1 MDVIKFRFK
10 ILVLGAVG
18 VGKTALEVYIRKLNG
33 RSLPSNGSSKSMRFT
48 TGASFDVL
56 DIDTEDFKVKLLFWV
71 ISDNEINRFLHA
83 SFIKNAVGAILLYDI
98 TNTSSI
104 ARLPYWVDLLGS
116 EYDELPIMLAGN
128 KEDLTEQRVI
138 SRDAGLTFQSK
149 HNLTSFT
156 EISLTTGEGVDNMFT
171 SLRDLGLIKYLL
183 DEW

>member
-10 ILVLGAVG
+10 ILVLGTVG
-18 VGKTALEVYIRKLNG
+18 VGKTTLEAYIRKLNG

-48 TGASFDVL
+48 TGASFNVL
-56 DIDTEDFKVKLLFWV
+56 DIDTEDYKVKLLFWG
-71 ISDNEINRFLHA
+71 ISDNEINRFLHT

-98 TNTSSI
+98 TNALSI

-128 KEDLTEQRVI
+128 KKDLTEQRVI
-138 SRDAGLTFQSK
+138 SRDAGLAFQK
-149 HNLTSFT
+149 EHNLTSFT
-156 EISLTTGEGVDNMFT
+156 EISVKKGEGVDNVFT